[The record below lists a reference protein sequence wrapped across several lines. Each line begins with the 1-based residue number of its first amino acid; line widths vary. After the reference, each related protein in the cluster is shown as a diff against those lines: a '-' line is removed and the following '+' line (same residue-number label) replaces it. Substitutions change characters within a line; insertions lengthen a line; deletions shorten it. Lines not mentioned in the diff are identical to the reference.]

1 MPTERFLR
9 LSEKKKQA
17 IREAAKKEFS
27 RVPYEKVS
35 INQIIQNA
43 DISRG
48 SFYTYFKDKEDVV
61 RWLFEDSCKEV
72 EEFCRGCLEE
82 SHGDVFAM
90 LEKLFEYF
98 VSAIQKTDEML
109 EMTRN
114 ILSNQENLK
123 IFGLEGMPDPNT
135 IGVEGT
141 PGRWIYDKIDKN
153 LLYKEGIEAFLPV
166 LTMGASVLLL
176 QVKQYYEYPQCRDAI
191 RSRFYIG
198 IELLRRGAYKHHT
211 SEEDAG
217 I

>member
-1 MPTERFLR
+1 MN
-9 LSEKKKQA
+9 KKDIVIMTA
-17 IREAAKKEFS
+17 RELFTKYGYK
-27 RVPYEKVS
+27 KVS
-35 INQIIQNA
+35 MDEVAKESGVTKKTI
-43 DISRG
+43 
-48 SFYTYFKDKEDVV
+48 YTYFKDKEDVV

-72 EEFCRGCLEE
+72 EEFCRVCLEE

-153 LLYKEGIEAFLPV
+153 LLYKGGIEAFLPV

-191 RSRFYIG
+191 RSRFYTG